1 MKYADFGFKDNPFPP
16 PPAML
21 NPFSLDS
28 KVNGQIFATK
38 ARETELAAFLSKF
51 VHPESFQNRY
61 RLGFLWAKGD
71 PEERGQG
78 KTAFLVYLRHRI
90 NDGWGSKMIPN
101 EKACAL
107 YVDFPTEIKDY
118 PLEHI
123 SQLAL
128 ASCIRDGVFSQVKF
142 SLENEAKESGI
153 TDIKNSV
160 FERLVTKRVERQFAR
175 AIADGNAEDYLKS
188 MRKDSSLDIPRP
200 PRDTLLLT
208 KTNNLFFTH
217 TVRALQTGGFTGGFL
232 FIDDIERIT
241 DLPGRKHLETFAKNL
256 GIILFRSDS
265 EQAIG
270 RFFTV
275 VLTTH
280 ANAAAKLSSAWVSAG
295 LAGVYPIN
303 PEADNSIELPK
314 LSTEG
319 ALEIFDAYIRAART
333 GENITARPYDPFET
347 DAAHILVEWFG
358 NHPRFFLS
366 NAHSMLEQ
374 ARTSN
379 VRVLDKDFVGG
390 YLKSIHVPKVPTRLP
405 EGFGL

>member
-1 MKYADFGFKDNPFPP
+1 MNYADFRLKENPFPP
-16 PPAML
+16 PPAIL
-21 NPFSLDS
+21 NPFSADP

-38 ARETELAAFLSKF
+38 ARERELAAFQLKF
-51 VHPESFQNRY
+51 MRPESFQNRY

-90 NDGWGSKMIPN
+90 NDGWGSKMLPN

-107 YVDFPTEIKDY
+107 YVDFPTVIKDY

-123 SQLAL
+123 SQCAL
-128 ASCIRDGVFSQVKF
+128 TSCIRDEVFSQVKA
-142 SLENEAKESGI
+142 SLENKARELGIPDVNNWVLESLI
-153 TDIKNSV
+153 A
-160 FERLVTKRVERQFAR
+160 KRVERQFAK
-175 AIADGNAEDYLKS
+175 AIADGTVEDYLKS
-188 MRKDSSLDIPRP
+188 MRKDRSLDIPRP

-217 TVRALQTGGFTGGFL
+217 TVRALQAAGFAGGFL

-280 ANAAAKLSSAWVSAG
+280 ATAALKLSSAWVAAG

-303 PEADNSIELPK
+303 PEADNSIELPS

-319 ALEIFDAYIRAART
+319 ALEVFDAYLREART
-333 GENITARPYDPFET
+333 GESVADRPYDPFET
-347 DAAHILVEWFG
+347 DAARSLVEWFG
-358 NHPRFFLS
+358 NHPRLFLS

-374 ARTSN
+374 ARASN
-379 VRVLDKDFVGG
+379 VRVLDKGFVDG
-390 YLKSIHVPKVPTRLP
+390 YLKSVRVPKVPTKLP
-405 EGFGL
+405 ARFGL